1 MARNST
7 EKSLRSKSER
17 LEARISPEN
26 KELFQRA
33 ADIQG
38 RTLTDF
44 VVSSLISA
52 ANQIIQENEIMVL
65 SRKDQEIFVEAL
77 LNPPEPSE
85 KLRLAAQ
92 RYKKNMGIYS
102 TFSLSEVQL
111 MRARCPHHKSF

>member
-1 MARNST
+1 MTHTVAKTSQ
-7 EKSLRSKSER
+7 EKSLCSKLER
-17 LEARISPEN
+17 LEARVSAQN

-38 RTLTDF
+38 RTLSNF
-44 VVSSLISA
+44 VVSSLVSV

-92 RYKKNMGIYS
+92 RYKKNMDVVS
-102 TFSLSEVQL
+102 AVN
-111 MRARCPHHKSF
+111 R